1 MKSQNAEILVA
12 LQKGKKLTPSYAITH
27 FRCYRL
33 AARICDLRR
42 LGHNIVTDT
51 KKLRSKRTGRMVQ
64 YAVYSMGE
72 L

>member
-1 MKSQNAEILVA
+1 MKSQNELILNH
-12 LQKGKKLTPSYAITH
+12 LKKGNSITQSYAATH
-27 FRCYRL
+27 FRCWRL